1 MASFEDNWNQNAQE
15 KRAQDWNNF
24 WGGFGNNI
32 GNFFNEAPGKIGE
45 VFNPIFNNPTGR
57 EIENKFSRDYSPG
70 GEKFNRLPQHIQ
82 SKAPQAPNPG
92 GSLMNRM
99 LGQGANSQSSL
110 IPDDGMS
117 DEEKELAASI
127 AAIRNAI
134 NNRGDYR
141 EDPQVRALVDSAFG
155 GALSAVGNARTRA
168 NENYNTSDDMLARL
182 SAADVN
188 AIQNEDLNAIRGSH
202 TNLQAG
208 YDKNLGAATTALQ
221 NDRNMEMQNRTE
233 MLQRLGLQESGMGT
247 AGETQ
252 TKAIADITAD
262 TAGAKN
268 QASGYL
274 SADEVRNTEAARA
287 ASQGGLNRRADLRR
301 DLDNILGNLDDAE
314 AQIGNSKSQA
324 LLAGLQADKESWN
337 NAYKTDVDTLEM
349 LLGQQREDKKLNA
362 ELQKIGAKASG
373 SNGVLGVMQD
383 RFRSQNIDP
392 MQYLQAYSDVVG
404 DNRFNSNSGHDKVA
418 SYVEEMMRKNPGLN
432 KAKAL
437 EWVMGIE
444 NYGTDKLSAQ

>member
-1 MASFEDNWNQNAQE
+1 
-15 KRAQDWNNF
+15 
-24 WGGFGNNI
+24 
-32 GNFFNEAPGKIGE
+32 
-45 VFNPIFNNPTGR
+45 
-57 EIENKFSRDYSPG
+57 
-70 GEKFNRLPQHIQ
+70 
-82 SKAPQAPNPG
+82 
-92 GSLMNRM
+92 
-99 LGQGANSQSSL
+99 
-110 IPDDGMS
+110 
-117 DEEKELAASI
+117 
-127 AAIRNAI
+127 
-134 NNRGDYR
+134 
-141 EDPQVRALVDSAFG
+141 
-155 GALSAVGNARTRA
+155 
-168 NENYNTSDDMLARL
+168 
-182 SAADVN
+182 
-188 AIQNEDLNAIRGSH
+188 
-202 TNLQAG
+202 
-208 YDKNLGAATTALQ
+208 
-221 NDRNMEMQNRTE
+221 
-233 MLQRLGLQESGMGT
+233 MGT